1 MSWKTILWIAVGL
14 GAAYVALIVARAV
27 QMHFQLKRQLEAQG
41 VEFAKKKPKDA
52 QRP

>member
-1 MSWKTILWIAVGL
+1 MSWNTILWIAAAL
-14 GAAYVALIVARAV
+14 GVAYVALIVARAV

-41 VEFAKKKPKDA
+41 VELAKKRPKDA